1 MITYQPIRA
10 RYEMAVRDALAGL
23 SPGIV
28 LYYDNVQE
36 EPLPGGSV
44 VEYATITVSFPSTAI
59 ADLCGSMQRILGNVQ
74 VNIYGRRMNGM
85 KRLEEAA
92 AAVAC
97 ALMSIHEYPE
107 PENVVTFVSEHR
119 WAKPRTEWE
128 RPIGIDR
135 CISSIH
141 RTPRIRL
148 A

>member
-107 PENVVTFVSEHR
+107 PENVVTFVQ
-119 WAKPRTEWE
+119 
-128 RPIGIDR
+128 
-135 CISSIH
+135 SIAGPNPVLSGNDPLAL
-141 RTPRIRL
+141 TVVSAPFTARL
-148 A
+148 ESD